1 MPRRSISET
10 QTGSLQEEQIERLAT
25 NISKDG
31 VRETISARGTGI
43 SYRTDPILL
52 VAKAKTEIA
61 RICLLPL
68 APAREGEM
76 NSRRGVRSKS
86 GK

>member
-1 MPRRSISET
+1 M
-10 QTGSLQEEQIERLAT
+10 
-25 NISKDG
+25 SKDG

>member
-1 MPRRSISET
+1 
-10 QTGSLQEEQIERLAT
+10 
-25 NISKDG
+25 